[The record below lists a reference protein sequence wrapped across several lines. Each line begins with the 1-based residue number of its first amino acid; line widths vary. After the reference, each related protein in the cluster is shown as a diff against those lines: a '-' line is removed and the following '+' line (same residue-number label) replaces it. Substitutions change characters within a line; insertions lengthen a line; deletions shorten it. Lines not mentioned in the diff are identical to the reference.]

1 MYQTFIYRQKYMTTN
16 PPTLTYTLEEILS
29 RLDQKIEKQFTEV
42 NQKMDRQFT
51 EVNQKMDRQFTE
63 VNQKMDR
70 QFAEVNQK
78 FTEVNQKFTEV
89 NQKFTEVNQKMDRQ
103 FAEVNKK
110 LETIDGRLNKLEIG
124 QAELS
129 GEIKTL
135 EEKVSGIDK
144 RLDNQEFINRGVLVA
159 VIIALISGVVK
170 LFGFFPTGKT

>member
-1 MYQTFIYRQKYMTTN
+1 MTTN
-16 PPTLTYTLEEILS
+16 PPILTYTLEEILS
-29 RLDQKIEKQFTEV
+29 RLDQKIEKQFA
-42 NQKMDRQFT
+42 
-51 EVNQKMDRQFTE
+51 E

-78 FTEVNQKFTEV
+78 MDRQFA
-89 NQKFTEVNQKMDRQ
+89 EVNQKMDRQ
-103 FAEVNKK
+103 FAEVNQKIDRQFTEVNQKFTEVNKK

-170 LFGFFPTGKT
+170 LFGFFPTGKI

>member
-1 MYQTFIYRQKYMTTN
+1 MTTN

-42 NQKMDRQFT
+42 NQKMDRQF
-51 EVNQKMDRQFTE
+51 
-63 VNQKMDR
+63 
-70 QFAEVNQK
+70 AEVNQK

-89 NQKFTEVNQKMDRQ
+89 N
-103 FAEVNKK
+103 KK
-110 LETIDGRLNKLEIG
+110 LESIDSRLNKLEIG

-135 EEKVSGIDK
+135 EEKVIGIDK

-170 LFGFFPTGKT
+170 LFGFFPTGKI

>member
-1 MYQTFIYRQKYMTTN
+1 
-16 PPTLTYTLEEILS
+16 
-29 RLDQKIEKQFTEV
+29 
-42 NQKMDRQFT
+42 T

-78 FTEVNQKFTEV
+78 MDRQFA
-89 NQKFTEVNQKMDRQ
+89 EVNQKMEKQ

-110 LETIDGRLNKLEIG
+110 LETIDNRLNKLEIG

-135 EEKVSGIDK
+135 EEKVIGIDK

-170 LFGFFPTGKT
+170 LFGFFPTGKI

>member
-1 MYQTFIYRQKYMTTN
+1 MTNN

-51 EVNQKMDRQFTE
+51 EVNQKMDRQFAEVNQKIDRQFAE

-78 FTEVNQKFTEV
+78 FTEVN
-89 NQKFTEVNQKMDRQ
+89 
-103 FAEVNKK
+103 KK
-110 LETIDGRLNKLEIG
+110 LETMDGRLNKLEIG

-170 LFGFFPTGKT
+170 LFGFFPSSKI

>member
-1 MYQTFIYRQKYMTTN
+1 MTTN

-42 NQKMDRQFT
+42 NQKMDRQF
-51 EVNQKMDRQFTE
+51 
-63 VNQKMDR
+63 
-70 QFAEVNQK
+70 AEVNQK
-78 FTEVNQKFTEV
+78 
-89 NQKFTEVNQKMDRQ
+89 
-103 FAEVNKK
+103 
-110 LETIDGRLNKLEIG
+110 LETIDSRLNKLEIG

-135 EEKVSGIDK
+135 EEKVIGIDK

-170 LFGFFPTGKT
+170 LFGFFPTGKI

>member
-1 MYQTFIYRQKYMTTN
+1 MTTN

-42 NQKMDRQFT
+42 NQKIEKQFT
-51 EVNQKMDRQFTE
+51 EVNQKIDRQL
-63 VNQKMDR
+63 
-70 QFAEVNQK
+70 
-78 FTEVNQKFTEV
+78 TEVNQKFTEV
-89 NQKFTEVNQKMDRQ
+89 NQKFAEVNQKIDRQFTEVNQK
-103 FAEVNKK
+103 FTEVNKK
-110 LETIDGRLNKLEIG
+110 LESIDSRLNKLEIG

-135 EEKVSGIDK
+135 DEKVIGIDK

-170 LFGFFPTGKT
+170 LFGFFPTGKI

>member
-1 MYQTFIYRQKYMTTN
+1 MTNN

-51 EVNQKMDRQFTE
+51 EVNQKMDRQFAEVNQKIDRQFAE

-78 FTEVNQKFTEV
+78 FTEVN
-89 NQKFTEVNQKMDRQ
+89 
-103 FAEVNKK
+103 KK
-110 LETIDGRLNKLEIG
+110 LETMDGRLNKLEIG

-170 LFGFFPTGKT
+170 LFGFLPSSKI

>member
-1 MYQTFIYRQKYMTTN
+1 MTTN

-89 NQKFTEVNQKMDRQ
+89 NQKMDKQFT
-103 FAEVNKK
+103 EVNKK

>member
-1 MYQTFIYRQKYMTTN
+1 MTTN

-42 NQKMDRQFT
+42 NQKI
-51 EVNQKMDRQFTE
+51 
-63 VNQKMDR
+63 DR

-78 FTEVNQKFTEV
+78 IEKQFT
-89 NQKFTEVNQKMDRQ
+89 
-103 FAEVNKK
+103 EVNKK

-170 LFGFFPTGKT
+170 LFGFFPTGKI

>member
-1 MYQTFIYRQKYMTTN
+1 MTTN

-29 RLDQKIEKQFTEV
+29 RLDQKIEKQFAEVNQKMDRQFAEVNQKMDRQFAEVNQKMDRQFAEV

-51 EVNQKMDRQFTE
+51 EVNQKFT
-63 VNQKMDR
+63 
-70 QFAEVNQK
+70 
-78 FTEVNQKFTEV
+78 
-89 NQKFTEVNQKMDRQ
+89 
-103 FAEVNKK
+103 EVNKK

-170 LFGFFPTGKT
+170 LFGFFPTGKI

>member
-1 MYQTFIYRQKYMTTN
+1 MTTN
-16 PPTLTYTLEEILS
+16 PPILTYTLEEILS
-29 RLDQKIEKQFTEV
+29 RLDQKIEKQFAEV

-51 EVNQKMDRQFTE
+51 EVNQKFT
-63 VNQKMDR
+63 
-70 QFAEVNQK
+70 
-78 FTEVNQKFTEV
+78 
-89 NQKFTEVNQKMDRQ
+89 
-103 FAEVNKK
+103 EVNKK

-170 LFGFFPTGKT
+170 LFGFFPTGKI